1 MLGAGL
7 DAVLPSRCLACAVV
21 VDTDNGNDGDDDGPS
36 DLCPLCREQLV
47 MGPAPG
53 LFVYAGPIVDIIQR
67 AKYSRDLGSA
77 LGLARL
83 FADGIGVLADGIGG
97 LPPHD
102 PHGGRLDPAVVGA
115 VDVVTFVPAHW
126 TRALARG
133 FDLPALLADGVAAR
147 LQRPWRQL
155 LRAGRRD
162 QRLAT
167 ASSVEDRARLVA
179 GRFHVKG
186 GGSLAGQ
193 RVLLVDDV
201 HTTGATL
208 GEATAV
214 LAAAGA
220 DVVVVA
226 LAFTPPPSAPVDL
239 P

>member
-1 MLGAGL
+1 LGAGL

-21 VDTDNGNDGDDDGPS
+21 VDTDDDNDHRGPH

-83 FADGIGVLADGIGG
+83 FADGIGVLADGIGA

-102 PHGGRLDPAVVGA
+102 VDAGHDGRLDPAVIGA

-162 QRLAT
+162 QRLAM

-179 GRFHVKG
+179 GRFRVKG
-186 GGSLAGQ
+186 ARSLVGQ

-214 LAAAGA
+214 LTAAGA

>member
-7 DAVLPSRCLACAVV
+7 DAVLPSRCLACAVI
-21 VDTDNGNDGDDDGPS
+21 VDTDNDGDTGPL
-36 DLCPLCREQLV
+36 DLCPVCREQLV

-83 FADGIGVLADGIGG
+83 FADGIGALPAHHVQGG
-97 LPPHD
+97 HD
-102 PHGGRLDPAVVGA
+102 GRLDPAVIGA

-126 TRALARG
+126 TRALSRG

-147 LQRPWRQL
+147 LHRPWRQL

-167 ASSVEDRARLVA
+167 ASSASDRARLVA

-214 LAAAGA
+214 LTAAGA

>member
-21 VDTDNGNDGDDDGPS
+21 IDESDGS
-36 DLCPLCREQLV
+36 NDLCPVCREQLV
-47 MGPAPG
+47 MAPAPG
-53 LFVYAGPIVDIIQR
+53 LFVYAGPIVDVIQR

-77 LGLARL
+77 LGLARV
-83 FADGIGVLADGIGG
+83 FADGIGA
-97 LPPHD
+97 LPD
-102 PHGGRLDPAVVGA
+102 DVHGSRLDPAVIGA
-115 VDVVTFVPAHW
+115 VDAVTFVPAHW

-133 FDLPALLADGVAAR
+133 FDLPALLADALAAR

-179 GRFHVKG
+179 GRFRVKG
-186 GGSLAGQ
+186 ARSLAGK

-214 LAAAGA
+214 LTAAGA
-220 DVVVVA
+220 NVVVVA